1 MEPGKKTKRTLGKE
15 KKLYPNQLGFQPLGF
30 RGLDIQ
36 RSEVLTFA
44 ALKARSVSRIALSCR
59 SSKYITMD
67 LNQICIYKLKYKIY
81 IYIYKRAC
89 YISIHLFLFDA
100 APFVG
105 TEPCSALRE
114 DRGVIVIIQQPHH
127 LYKSGLTHLFCLLA
141 LVFIIIPE

>member
-81 IYIYKRAC
+81 IYI
-89 YISIHLFLFDA
+89 
-100 APFVG
+100 
-105 TEPCSALRE
+105 
-114 DRGVIVIIQQPHH
+114 
-127 LYKSGLTHLFCLLA
+127 
-141 LVFIIIPE
+141 